1 MRLLPEVVFW
11 EAACTGLW
19 LLTLSS
25 ISLSEALVAAAC
37 GLPCAVLAVVAR
49 RAVGGSWPVQPRW
62 TRWLLPLPVAVV
74 ADGGRVLGRALAVLG
89 GRRVPSGE
97 FRTGQPHRDPPARR
111 WHTRPAGAAGLGTP
125 PPRAP
130 GVDHDEGAGGE

>member
-37 GLPCAVLAVVAR
+37 GLPSAVLAVVAR

-97 FRTGQPHRDPPARR
+97 IRPVQLDPDRPAGR
-111 WHTRPAGAAGLGTP
+111 WATPQAGAAGPGPP
-125 PPRAP
+125 PPRAR
-130 GVDHDEGAGGE
+130 GGRNPQG